1 MATEFFAEG
10 GKDVA
15 VKITPG
21 TGGILQVFVDGEKI
35 FDRKEEDNRYPDL
48 PRVKQMRA
56 FIKQKLQSL
65 VAADDD

>member
-1 MATEFFAEG
+1 MASEIFAEG

-21 TGGILQVFVDGEKI
+21 VGGILQVFVDGDKI
-35 FDRKEEDNRYPDL
+35 YDKAEEGGQFPNL

-56 FIKQKLQSL
+56 VIRERLAAA
-65 VAADDD
+65 VTADD